1 MDNIVEKVEKIINE
15 IGERE
20 IEPNDIDMLGKLVDI
35 HKDLKNEEY
44 WKEKIMRYGNYR
56 YDDYDTYSR
65 GRRRD
70 SRGRYKGDDMIDEMR
85 DYYDRYNN
93 SRRYGGRETS
103 ESLEYMLESIVCFVE
118 MLQEDASEQDM
129 NLIRKYTRKISEM

>member
-1 MDNIVEKVEKIINE
+1 MDNITKKVEKIINE

-70 SRGRYKGDDMIDEMR
+70 SRGRYRGDDMIDEMR
-85 DYYDRYNN
+85 DHYDRYND

-103 ESLEYMLESIVCFVE
+103 ESLEYMLESVVCFVE